1 MTRCDAPGSDRA
13 AVEENLRMRPNRG
26 SRNPLPFNDAGH
38 PALAVPVGQSSAGLP
53 VSMPLAGRSFDD
65 PLRMW
70 VAYAYQ
76 HATDGDTITS
86 AQG

>member
-1 MTRCDAPGSDRA
+1 
-13 AVEENLRMRPNRG
+13 
-26 SRNPLPFNDAGH
+26 
-38 PALAVPVGQSSAGLP
+38 VPVGQSSAGLP

-65 PLRMW
+65 PLPMW

-76 HATDGDTITS
+76 HATDGDTIAS